1 MSRGGKRTGSGRKIG
16 AVTTRT
22 RDIANQA
29 YAEGIMP
36 LEVML
41 RAMRSS
47 YDHGDIDAAV
57 SYARQAAPY
66 VHPRLSAIEPVS
78 QHHQD
83 NIIRIMREA
92 RARLNRQLECES
104 S

>member
-1 MSRGGKRTGSGRKIG
+1 MARGGKRKGSGRKIG

-47 YDHGDIDAAV
+47 YENGDTDAAV
-57 SYARQAAPY
+57 SYARLAAPY

-78 QHHQD
+78 QQHQD
-83 NIIRIMREA
+83 DIINIMRKA
-92 RARLNRQLECES
+92 RERLNRKDGCWAE
-104 S
+104 